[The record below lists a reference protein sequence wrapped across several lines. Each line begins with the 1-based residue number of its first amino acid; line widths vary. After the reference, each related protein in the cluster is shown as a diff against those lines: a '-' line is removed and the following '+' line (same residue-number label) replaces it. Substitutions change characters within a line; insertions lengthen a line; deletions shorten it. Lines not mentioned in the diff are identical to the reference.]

1 MSNIHTR
8 KRRKKGTSIASKK
21 RKKEN
26 DKEKRKSLKMTDDW
40 RLTKINKDEF

>member
-8 KRRKKGTSIASKK
+8 KRRKKEQILRQK
-21 RKKEN
+21 KKEG
-26 DKEKRKSLKMTDDW
+26 KRQGKKKSLKMTDDW